1 MNDQFALIKTKIGLS
16 ARTVFSIMKKPKY
29 LGLVSL
35 VMIMFFE
42 LTYWLFNL
50 NILTKIL
57 TSGNITLL
65 EKGEVLLSPIEAIGT
80 TNGSF
85 QVIMMLVLS
94 ALQGIMIAAL
104 TYVIRNQKTV
114 DAKLIGGSTIAGLL
128 AVIGLGCPS
137 CGTSLITPIVAIFI
151 SGSATSVSE
160 SITNIALPVAIL
172 VALFGLY
179 VIGLRA
185 ANVRATT
192 EQVGTVNIIRQ
203 E

>member
-29 LGLVSL
+29 LGLAFL